1 MVQGHQDPVV
11 GRIMAQVSLFLRA
24 LYGNIPHSAKKSSLF
39 TLWGTVLFTHW
50 IIDGSVAKVNTHLGR
65 YPKESCDEIITLQY
79 TLLLELQGEGG
90 GGRGRE
96 GRRGVCVCVYV
107 SIHLSL
113 KRTHIF
119 VRTLYMCIVHLHGEQ
134 YQKESLP

>member
-1 MVQGHQDPVV
+1 MAALIAWVGGGVGKGSTQYICWAEEMVQGHQDLVV

-24 LYGNIPHSAKKSSLF
+24 LYGNIPHSAKKSCMF

-79 TLLLELQGEGG
+79 PLLLELQR
-90 GGRGRE
+90 GRG
-96 GRRGVCVCVYV
+96 G
-107 SIHLSL
+107 
-113 KRTHIF
+113 
-119 VRTLYMCIVHLHGEQ
+119 
-134 YQKESLP
+134 